1 MKKTLIYLFTIAIA
15 FSCTDDNTVVDST
28 NESKAIHPRFSNAE
42 IENFSLKLPEQNSS
56 FAKKSTTAPES
67 RAFHFMEALNA
78 ELGNQ
83 GMAFQLSA
91 IEYYNS
97 DGAGNTVFF
106 NDRGNKQLSGDF
118 VPGDPRRG
126 GFNDI
131 AYARDGTE
139 GATASGLTQAQTDAA
154 ILSAMNTWDNV
165 SCSNGLDLTD
175 LGAAPFDLGYVEALV
190 TGGVQG
196 SFFFTDLMHS
206 GFNTTVTDAVFGPGS
221 SVLGVTFTFN
231 WINTATGNPTD
242 IDNNK
247 KDDVAFRD
255 IYYNDSFSWAI
266 GSTFDVETVVL
277 HETGHGLSQAHFG
290 ELFRTES
297 NGKFH
302 FAPRALMNAGYTGV
316 QTSIGKTDKAG
327 HCSNWGQWPNN

>member
-15 FSCTDDNTVVDST
+15 FSCTDDYTVVDSSI
-28 NESKAIHPRFSNAE
+28 ESKAIHPRFIKAE
-42 IENFSLKLPEQNSS
+42 IENFSLKLPEQNSL
-56 FAKKSTTAPES
+56 FAKKSTSATES
-67 RAFHFMEALNA
+67 SASQFMEALNA

-83 GMAFQLSA
+83 GMEYQLSA
-91 IEYYNS
+91 IEYYSS

-106 NDRGNKQLSGDF
+106 NNRGNKQLSGDF
-118 VPGDPRRG
+118 VPGDPRRSG
-126 GFNDI
+126 LNDI

-165 SCSNGLDLTD
+165 SCSNGLELTN
-175 LGAAPFDLGYVEALV
+175 LGSTPFDLGYVEALV
-190 TGGVQG
+190 TGGAQG
-196 SFFFTDLMHS
+196 AFLFTDVMHS

-231 WINTATGNPTD
+231 WLDDSTGNLSD
-242 IDNNK
+242 IDNNG

-277 HETGHGLSQAHFG
+277 HETGHGLSQGHFG
-290 ELFRTES
+290 KLFRTES

-316 QTSIGKTDKAG
+316 QTSIGKTDEAG